1 MISIKPL
8 ENLAESLYYLELHV
22 NDYKTLPGKKR
33 ALTRTIKDIQEQI
46 EYLEPKING
55 ARPCWYL
62 GERWFNSDLK
72 RLKAELDQATNYRNN
87 LNNTK

>member
-8 ENLAESLYYLELHV
+8 ANLAESLYWLELYV
-22 NDYKTLPGKKR
+22 NDYKTIPGKKR

-46 EYLEPKING
+46 EYLEPKIDG
-55 ARPCWYL
+55 PRPCWYL
-62 GERWFNSDLK
+62 GERWFKSDLL

>member
-8 ENLAESLYYLELHV
+8 ANSAESLYYLELYV
-22 NDYKTLPGKKR
+22 NDYKTIPGKKR

-62 GERWFNSDLK
+62 GERWFNSDLL
-72 RLKAELDQATNYRNN
+72 RLKAELDQAINYRNN